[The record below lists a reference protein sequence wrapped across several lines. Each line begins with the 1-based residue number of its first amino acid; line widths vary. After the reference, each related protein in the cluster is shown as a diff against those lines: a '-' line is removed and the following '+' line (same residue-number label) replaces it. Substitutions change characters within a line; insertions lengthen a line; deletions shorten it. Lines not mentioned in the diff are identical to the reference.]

1 MLEAEG
7 HQGTDDR
14 CAAYADVPEADT
26 LGLFVTLVPVGS
38 GQYSLCHLA
47 LLAML
52 VAEISTYHIEVI
64 KISEGLIH
72 DSNMPSK
79 NLVATR
85 DAYEL
90 QAEVQATTAPQQQTI
105 VPRYLAVGN
114 RCLRRVMLVQSDSL
128 GSWASKINV
137 LDRSVNFLSFQYV
150 MQYCLPGSMH
160 GASRMPRKQHKRSA
174 TAFHTAQ

>member
-1 MLEAEG
+1 
-7 HQGTDDR
+7 
-14 CAAYADVPEADT
+14 
-26 LGLFVTLVPVGS
+26 
-38 GQYSLCHLA
+38 
-47 LLAML
+47 
-52 VAEISTYHIEVI
+52 VI

-114 RCLRRVMLVQSDSL
+114 RCL
-128 GSWASKINV
+128 WHEAS
-137 LDRSVNFLSFQYV
+137 
-150 MQYCLPGSMH
+150 
-160 GASRMPRKQHKRSA
+160 AKRNRLKA
-174 TAFHTAQ
+174 LMRENGRTTEAG